1 MDHVSCIFQISI
13 CHLMVPP
20 EVVKLFDRL
29 QWKCI
34 LWKIRNNILI
44 RIFSDRK
51 FQDTELQCISIIRS
65 RLDKIIVTVFW
76 QTMIILQLSILFSPF
91 SSDMDSYVFVFSCVL
106 QPVFLPFIYR
116 FCKAFRNTDQEKLLI
131 MYSMG
136 QDVV

>member
-65 RLDKIIVTVFW
+65 RLDKIIVTVDPG
-76 QTMIILQLSILFSPF
+76 SIKS
-91 SSDMDSYVFVFSCVL
+91 
-106 QPVFLPFIYR
+106 
-116 FCKAFRNTDQEKLLI
+116 
-131 MYSMG
+131 
-136 QDVV
+136 